1 MTGERCSM
9 ANPRWRIWVDWDGD
23 GLWGETHEDIT
34 GDVMALHWNW
44 GQPLTTPA
52 NVPERAGAAGL
63 ALTLRNHDHKYS
75 PKNASSPLSGNLQTG
90 RQVWAAF
97 AYPYDDFDGGA
108 GASRADLA
116 GRPAPVGDGLAW
128 VKETAGSSGLTL
140 AGGRAQPVAGTGEA
154 VYTLDFGEA
163 DAHLG
168 FCYRRGS
175 SAHSGVVLRFINRWD
190 YLRVRFGDTGT
201 VLEDITWGYAT
212 SLRRG
217 DALAAGVNYFI
228 EIELHGNSVRL
239 FATDLDGGTAERKE
253 ILDGAGNAANLAATR
268 HGLWHD
274 GSAAAGADRWE
285 GFGGW
290 RSFFYGDLEQ
300 IAPDWDAE
308 LGNICRLRAAD
319 ELERLGRTA
328 LFNLLSG
335 RNLDSGAIAGRILT
349 WAGFD
354 PNHRRLDAGPVLV
367 AAEPRALWRVPV
379 HTALYALQR
388 EEDGFIYLD
397 GRGYFR
403 LESAGH
409 RQTGPHTTPRATF
422 RDTLAASPYFSR
434 LDWDA
439 GRAGVEDTVIF
450 RYRRGNDLGA
460 QEIWRLRE
468 TPAIPAGESRDFLAE
483 SGSYDV
489 VDRLRLPL
497 AATDYTAH
505 SRADGQGTDL
515 TGSVA
520 VSLPYASGRD
530 GAGYQGKGTL
540 VRVANNHA
548 TATAYI
554 TLLRLR
560 ADRAYQDFEATSYRA
575 GGATGPGRPPAPG
588 VNAGS
593 VDCRFIDNY
602 AAARRGAE
610 SRLARRNRPRPRLT
624 LTLPNGDGKNLTQVV
639 HRVLSDRIRVVSGDR
654 GIDGDF
660 FIEGMELRA
669 VARTGQV
676 SARWLVQGV

>member
-1 MTGERCSM
+1 MT
-9 ANPRWRIWVDWDGD
+9 NPRWRIWVDWDDD

-44 GQPLTTPA
+44 GQPLATPA
-52 NVPERAGAAGL
+52 HVPEWAGTAGL
-63 ALTLRNHDHKYS
+63 SLTLRNHDHKYS
-75 PKNASSPLSGNLQTG
+75 PKNGSSPLSGDLQTG
-90 RQVWAAF
+90 RKVWAAF
-97 AYPYDDFDGGA
+97 AYPYDDFDGGE
-108 GASRADLA
+108 GSDLA
-116 GRPAPVGDGLAW
+116 GRGAPVGDGLAW
-128 VKETAGSSGLTL
+128 VKETTGSSGLAL
-140 AGGRAQPVAGTGEA
+140 AGGRAQPVAGVGEA

-168 FCYRRGS
+168 FRYYRVS
-175 SAHSGVVLRFINRWD
+175 SARSGVVLRFINQWD
-190 YLRVRFGDTGT
+190 YLRVRFGAAGT

-217 DALAAGVNYFI
+217 DALTAGVNYLI

-253 ILDGAGNAANLAATR
+253 ILDGQGNAANLAATK

-274 GSAAAGADRWE
+274 GAAAAGADRWDD
-285 GFGGW
+285 FGGW
-290 RSFFYGDLEQ
+290 RSFFYGGLEQ
-300 IAPDWDAE
+300 IAPDWDAG
-308 LGNICRLRAAD
+308 LGDICRLRAAD
-319 ELERLGRTA
+319 ELERLGRTT

-335 RNLDSGAIAGRILT
+335 RNLDSGAIAGHILT
-349 WAGFD
+349 WAGFS
-354 PNHRRLDAGPVLV
+354 PNHRRLDDGPALV

-379 HTALYALQR
+379 RTALYALQR
-388 EEDGFIYLD
+388 EDDGFIYLD
-397 GRGYFR
+397 GGGYFR

-434 LDWDA
+434 LAWDE
-439 GRAGVEDTVIF
+439 GSAGVEEAVIF
-450 RYRRGNDLGA
+450 RYWRADNLGA

-505 SRADGQGTDL
+505 SQADGKGTDL

-520 VSLPYASGRD
+520 VSLPYASGHD

-575 GGATGPGRPPAPG
+575 GDSTGPGGRPAPG
-588 VNAGS
+588 VSAGS

-610 SRLARRNRPRPRLT
+610 ARQSRRNRPRPRLT
-624 LTLPNGDGKNLTQVV
+624 LTLPNGDGKNLMQVV
-639 HRVLSDRIRVVSGDR
+639 HRVLSDRIRVVSDDL

-676 SARWLVQGV
+676 WARWLAQAA